1 MGTQVTS
8 LVVSMFKVSS
18 SVEVSQLLYIN
29 VATTS
34 TDIRMFFTCEI
45 VCSTV
50 ASYIIFLKSYVMKTI
65 ALKIFTI

>member
-18 SVEVSQLLYIN
+18 SIEVSQLLYIN

-45 VCSTV
+45 VV
-50 ASYIIFLKSYVMKTI
+50 RLWRVILF
-65 ALKIFTI
+65 F